1 MFSFF
6 MLCGHGGCQGKY
18 MMMMTNPLA
27 LIILHAGAQIT
38 AEMASQIISPIIFSC
53 IVYWMVGFQRN
64 GSKFMIFMVLMVLC
78 QLAATSLALMV
89 SAVCRTTDLSVT
101 VLPMALEINRLYGGF
116 FLSPMILPKYFVWL
130 DALSYVKYT
139 YTAISLNELHGLTIT
154 CTRKEYVNGVCPITS
169 GQQTISKLGL
179 DYLNIGSCVTI
190 LLFYILVTRAITYL
204 GIRYLKK

>member
-1 MFSFF
+1 MSITCWLL
-6 MLCGHGGCQGKY
+6 MRLVI
-18 MMMMTNPLA
+18 N
-27 LIILHAGAQIT
+27 AQIT

-89 SAVCRTTDLSVT
+89 SAICRTTDLSVT
-101 VLPMALEINRLYGGF
+101 VLPMALEINRLFGGF
-116 FLSPMILPKYFVWL
+116 FLSPKSLPTYFVWL

-139 YTAISLNELHGLTIT
+139 YTAISLNELRGLRIV
-154 CTRKEYVNGVCPITS
+154 CAANEYVDGVCPITS
-169 GQQTISKLGL
+169 EQQTITSLGL
-179 DYLNIGSCVTI
+179 DYLSIGSCVTI
-190 LLFYILVTRAITYL
+190 LIFYILITRAIAYL